1 MNVLPL
7 FFLLCVF
14 LLYRPMMMLGTFAN
28 AVSILPRWDL
38 AVLAGALMLL
48 NGKELI
54 RVLRSMNRWE
64 IVALLILLFSGMI
77 HFFRNGFC
85 TAESFGL
92 NLIFLTVP
100 LFGCCAKKELLK
112 IFPPFLSILWFWNS
126 ILYLSQRMR
135 DIAWVGISGNWNW
148 NASLILVCTPF
159 LLYEIY
165 LHRDQLG
172 GRTMGR
178 ILSGAVLFISL
189 LLFLKC
195 NSRGAFFALVGTV
208 MIFACAFSDP
218 ARRKCILLAA
228 GVLFAVLIPILVFLC
243 PEKLVPLMSSEI
255 RPALWES
262 SLQMLKDFP
271 FGVGAESF
279 EDRFIP
285 YKTLEYFMNPH
296 SALRTVHPHNEL
308 LNLALLL
315 GIPAMLAWCFLTF
328 KGIGLF
334 IRRFRHAQMEMKLI
348 FWGFLVIFLH
358 GMVDLTF
365 AAWPLDILGFLFAG
379 MFWKPLF
386 LREAGGKN
394 LLSAVPRIMGGVL
407 LLCVI
412 LSGTVNLAATW
423 HFEKAR
429 QASLHRDFHGMRKHA
444 RAGASLS
451 AAFPEQL
458 YDCIS
463 DSVHRMRDYRFALE
477 LSSRLEK
484 TPYRNIARI
493 HGLRALSF
501 AMLGNDEEAL
511 LEYQSDSRSYP
522 WLILPRI
529 GAVSS
534 AGRLG
539 MTGKI
544 PGMKT
549 ELNRIFRD
557 RGLSE
562 EDVRFIM
569 DHPECDEHQHKI
581 REIQSKQRSSVF

>member
-1 MNVLPL
+1 MNIAPL
-7 FFLLCVF
+7 IFLLCVF
-14 LLYRPMMMLGTFAN
+14 LLNRPMMLLGTFAN
-28 AVSILPRWDL
+28 AVSILPRWDI

-48 NGKELI
+48 NGKKLI
-54 RVLRSMNRWE
+54 RVLRSMSRWE
-64 IVALLILLFSGMI
+64 IGALLVLLISGMI
-77 HFFRNGFC
+77 HFSRNGFC
-85 TAESFGL
+85 TAESLGS

-100 LFGCCAKKELLK
+100 LFGSCAKKELLK

-126 ILYLSQRMR
+126 ILYLNQK
-135 DIAWVGISGNWNW
+135 IWVGISGNWNW

-178 ILSGAVLFISL
+178 ILSGAVLVISL
-189 LLFLKC
+189 YLFLEC
-195 NSRGAFFALVGTV
+195 HSRGAFFALIGTV

-218 ARRKCILLAA
+218 PRRKCILFAA
-228 GVLFAVLIPILVFLC
+228 GALFAVLIPLLVFLC
-243 PEKLVPLMSSEI
+243 PEKLESLMSSEI

-262 SLQMLKDFP
+262 SFRMLKDHP

-279 EDRFIP
+279 EDRFIS

-308 LNLALLL
+308 LNFALLL

-328 KGIGLF
+328 KGIYLF
-334 IRRFRHAQMEMKLI
+334 LRRFRHTQMEMKLI
-348 FWGFLVIFLH
+348 LWGFLVIFLH

-379 MFWKPLF
+379 IFWKPLF
-386 LREAGGKN
+386 LRAEPGRT
-394 LLSAVPRIMGGVL
+394 LISFVPRAMGGVL

-412 LSGTVNLAATW
+412 SSGIVNFAATW
-423 HFEKAR
+423 NFEQAR
-429 QASLHRDFHGMRKHA
+429 RASLHRDFHGMRKYA
-444 RAGASLS
+444 RAGISFS
-451 AAFPEQL
+451 SAFPEQV
-458 YDCIS
+458 YDCVS
-463 DSVHRMRDYRFALE
+463 DAVHLMRDYPFALE
-477 LSSRLEK
+477 LSSHLEK

-493 HGLRALSF
+493 HGLKALCFS
-501 AMLGNDEEAL
+501 MLGRDAEAFA
-511 LEYQSDSRSYP
+511 EYQADTAAYP

-529 GAVSS
+529 GAISA

-539 MTGKI
+539 AHDRI
-544 PGMKT
+544 PAMKT
-549 ELNRIFRD
+549 ELNRVFRD
-557 RGLSE
+557 RGLTL

-581 REIQSKQRSSVF
+581 RELQEKIRVGR

>member
-1 MNVLPL
+1 MNIMPL
-7 FFLLCVF
+7 IFLLCVF

-28 AVSILPRWDL
+28 AVSILPRWDIAL
-38 AVLAGALMLL
+38 LAGALILL
-48 NGKELI
+48 NGKNLI
-54 RVLRSMNRWE
+54 RILRSMNRWE
-64 IVALLILLFSGMI
+64 IGALLILLFSGMI
-77 HFFRNGFC
+77 HFFRNGFF
-85 TAESFGL
+85 TAESLGS
-92 NLIFLTVP
+92 NLIFLIVP
-100 LFGCCAKKELLK
+100 LLGCCAKKELLK
-112 IFPPFLSILWFWNS
+112 IFPPFFSILWFWNS
-126 ILYLSQRMR
+126 ILFVSQRMR
-135 DIAWVGISGNWNW
+135 DVAGVGLPGNWNW

-172 GRTMGR
+172 GKTMGR
-178 ILSGAVLFISL
+178 ILSGVVLAISL
-189 LLFLKC
+189 ILFLKS
-195 NSRGAFFALVGTV
+195 NSRGAVLVLAVAAMIILFVLADSRRRKWILFGGCGLFFAAV
-208 MIFACAFSDP
+208 AA
-218 ARRKCILLAA
+218 LL
-228 GVLFAVLIPILVFLC
+228 FVF

-296 SALRTVHPHNEL
+296 AALRTVHPHNEL

-328 KGIGLF
+328 KGIYLF
-334 IRRFRHAQMEMKLI
+334 IRRFHHAQMEMKLI
-348 FWGFLVIFLH
+348 LWGFLVIFLH
-358 GMVDLTF
+358 GMLDLTF

-386 LREAGGKN
+386 LREIPRKN
-394 LLSAVPRIMGGVL
+394 MLSAVPQILGGVL
-407 LLCVI
+407 LFCVI
-412 LSGTVNLAATW
+412 LSGAVNLAATW
-423 HFEKAR
+423 NFEMAR
-429 QASLHRDFHGMRKHA
+429 QASLHRDFRGMMKHA

-451 AAFPEQL
+451 TAFPEQL

-493 HGLRALSF
+493 HGLRALCF
-501 AMLGNDEEAL
+501 AMLGNDAEAFA
-511 LEYQSDSRSYP
+511 EYQADSAAYP

-529 GAVSS
+529 GAISS

-539 MTGKI
+539 MNGKI
-544 PGMKT
+544 PAMKT

-557 RGLSE
+557 RGLSQ
-562 EDVRFIM
+562 EDVLFIM
-569 DHPECDEHQHKI
+569 NNPECDEHLHMI
-581 REIQSKQRSSVF
+581 RQEKR